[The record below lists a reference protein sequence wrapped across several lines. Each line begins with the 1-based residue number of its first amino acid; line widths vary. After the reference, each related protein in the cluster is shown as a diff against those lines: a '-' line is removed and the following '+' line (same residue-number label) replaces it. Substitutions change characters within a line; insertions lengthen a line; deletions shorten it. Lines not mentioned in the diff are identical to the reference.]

1 VAESAEGSRLLSGY
15 RVLSPVPG
23 SNPGLSA
30 NFLALAFRGAN
41 APIAQLDRASDY
53 ESEGRRF
60 ESCWAHHP
68 ARLGRVIRRLARLL
82 PVAGVMV
89 VALGACGWST
99 KHDVI
104 QKSEGVTTR
113 ADLERALGKPDRFES
128 AGVGPLRMETWVY
141 RASDSEVLFVLAGD
155 TVVSR
160 TTGR

>member
-1 VAESAEGSRLLSGY
+1 MAGIRHH
-15 RVLSPVPG
+15 
-23 SNPGLSA
+23 
-30 NFLALAFRGAN
+30 
-41 APIAQLDRASDY
+41 

-68 ARLGRVIRRLARLL
+68 AQPRRRSISRLTLLL
-82 PVAGVMV
+82 PLVGLV
-89 VALGACGWST
+89 VALAACGRGT

-113 ADLERALGKPDRFES
+113 AELERVLGKPDRFES

-141 RASDSEVLFVLAGD
+141 RASDGEVLFVVAGD